1 MDKYDEIIS
10 SLYDGELDNDQ
21 TEKAMGLLKDHKDL
35 SKRVAMY
42 GVISAAA
49 KLEQANVVDINAKK
63 LYKNKV
69 LWLSNGL
76 TAAASVLLTVFFI
89 NQPDFSRLGVDRDSQ
104 DLINLAISSPEAQK
118 IANLK
123 EDTLVNHVLNLVNN
137 DSNLIDQQPIDLRN
151 VGFNLTDKSRRVYSN
166 GEHNFIMQV
175 EKKKFNL
182 KKIRYWKHGNK
193 DIYLVPLKDGRT
205 LTLYGNL
212 DRSSVQE
219 IVKNIK

>member
-21 TEKAMGLLKDHKDL
+21 TEKAMRLLKDHKDL

-49 KLEQANVVDINAKK
+49 KLEQANVVDINATKP
-63 LYKNKV
+63 YKNKV

-104 DLINLAISSPEAQK
+104 DLT
-118 IANLK
+118 LK
-123 EDTLVNHVLNLVNN
+123 NQV
-137 DSNLIDQQPIDLRN
+137 DL
-151 VGFNLTDKSRRVYSN
+151 
-166 GEHNFIMQV
+166 
-175 EKKKFNL
+175 
-182 KKIRYWKHGNK
+182 
-193 DIYLVPLKDGRT
+193 
-205 LTLYGNL
+205 
-212 DRSSVQE
+212 
-219 IVKNIK
+219 